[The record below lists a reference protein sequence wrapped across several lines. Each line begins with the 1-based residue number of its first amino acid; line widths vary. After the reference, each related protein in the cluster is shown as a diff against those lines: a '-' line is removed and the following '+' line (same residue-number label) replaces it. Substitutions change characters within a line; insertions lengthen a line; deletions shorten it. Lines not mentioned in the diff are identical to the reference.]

1 MQTES
6 QYSVSQ
12 EKVTL
17 LGRDNYSIDSLS
29 QLRPTKNEINSLNT
43 NLNKKRLS
51 LSTFGGQ
58 MKERTEKKEKIFFF
72 PDSHNNL
79 LLMQ

>member
-1 MQTES
+1 MKFTKITTAIGKGIENRKLSWPTVTLNEMQTES

-17 LGRDNYSIDSLS
+17 LGRDYCSIDRS

-43 NLNKKRLS
+43 NLNKKD
-51 LSTFGGQ
+51 F
-58 MKERTEKKEKIFFF
+58 
-72 PDSHNNL
+72 N
-79 LLMQ
+79 